1 MGEFA
6 LGQPVP
12 RFEDPRLLRGGGRYV
27 DDMVLPRMVFGHVLR
42 SPHAHARIRSI
53 DVGAAKAAPGVLAV
67 LTGAD
72 WQQSGWRDLPTAS
85 GMQRPGGL
93 SSYQPRFPA
102 LVTDRVR
109 WVGDYVAF
117 VVAETKHQAADAAE
131 LIEVDYQPLPSVV
144 STEGALA
151 VDAPRVWDDCADN
164 VCFVHQVGDAAAV
177 AAAFA
182 QAERIVRRKLV
193 INRVTAAAME
203 PRGAIGHYDPAEDRY
218 TIYTTLQRTHGY
230 RAELAQI
237 IHAPESRV
245 RVVAGDIG
253 GSFGMKSAIYNEVA
267 LVLLTSKLLGRPV
280 KWTSTRSEAF
290 LSDAQ
295 ARDWVAD
302 AELALDRDGRFLAFR
317 VRTIAAVG
325 AYAQVGSNVFV
336 MNLGTLA
343 GVYRT
348 PAIRAEVTAVFTNT
362 NPVRPYRGNGRPEAG
377 YVIERMVDEAAAELG
392 IDPVELRRRNM
403 IPPEAMPFKT
413 GLIFTYDCGEFAK
426 NVELA
431 LHLADVPGFEQRR
444 AAAQA
449 RGRLRGLGLSNTIE
463 RAAAGGFEAAEIRF
477 DRGGTVTLVSGS
489 ITQGQGHETVYKQLL
504 CDRLGLH
511 PDQVHYVQG
520 DTEKVAIG
528 EGTGGSRSAAL
539 GGSAVL
545 LATEKIV
552 GKGKAIA
559 AHLLEAA
566 EADIDFADGVF
577 AIAGTDRTLPL
588 GDIAAAAWDPQS
600 LPDGMEPGLVGS
612 AAYSAKQQNFPNGAH
627 ICELEIDPDTGAVE
641 ILNYSVID
649 DVGTVMNPLLLE
661 GQICG
666 GIVQGIG
673 QLLME
678 DIHFDPASGQLITGS
693 FMDYAMPRAGDL
705 SAIHCQTN
713 PVPTKTN
720 PLGVK
725 GAGEA
730 GAVGAMPAVG
740 NALIDAL
747 KPLGIRDLPMPAT
760 SERIWRAIRE
770 ASLKPLTGRTAAA
783 PRHG

>member
-6 LGQPVP
+6 VGQPVP

-27 DDMVLPRMVFGHVLR
+27 DDMVQPRMAFGHVLR

-53 DVGAAKAAPGVLAV
+53 DVSRATAAPGVLAV

-72 WQQSGWRDLPTAS
+72 WQQSGWGDLPVPD
-85 GMQRPGGL
+85 GMRRRGGGPM
-93 SSYQPRFPA
+93 YRPRFPA

-131 LIEVDYQPLPSVV
+131 LIEVDYQPLPAVV
-144 STEGALA
+144 STEGAVA
-151 VDAPRVWDDCADN
+151 PQAPRVWEDCPDN
-164 VCFVHQVGDAAAV
+164 ICFLHEVGDKAAV
-177 AAAFA
+177 EAAFA
-182 QAERIVRRKLV
+182 RADHLVKRRIV

-203 PRGAIGHYDPAEDRY
+203 PRGSIGDFNPSDGRY
-218 TIYTTLQRTHGY
+218 SIYTTLQRTHAY

-237 IHAPESRV
+237 IKVPESRV

-267 LVLLTSKLLGRPV
+267 LVLLAAKLLGRPV

-295 ARDWVAD
+295 ARDHVTE
-302 AELALDRDGRFLAFR
+302 AELALDRDGQFLAFR
-317 VRTIAAVG
+317 VKVIAAVG
-325 AYAQVGSNVFV
+325 AYAQAGSNAFV

-348 PAIRAEVTAVFTNT
+348 PAIHADVTAVFSNT
-362 NPVRPYRGNGRPEAG
+362 NPMRPYRGNGRPEFG

-392 IDPVELRRRNM
+392 IDRVELRRRNM

-413 GLIFTYDCGEFAK
+413 GLIFTYDCGEFAR
-426 NVELA
+426 NLELA
-431 LHLADVPGFEQRR
+431 LDLADVAGFEARR
-444 AAAQA
+444 AES
-449 RGRLRGLGLSNTIE
+449 RRHGKLRGIGLSNTIE

-477 DRGGTVTLVSGS
+477 DRGGTVTLLSGS
-489 ITQGQGHETVYKQLL
+489 ITQGMGHETIYKQLV
-504 CDRLGLH
+504 CDRLGIH
-511 PDQVHYVQG
+511 PDQVQYLQG
-520 DTEKVAIG
+520 DTDKVAIG
-528 EGTGGSRSAAL
+528 EGSGGSRTATL
-539 GGSAVL
+539 GGSAVY
-545 LATEKIV
+545 LATEK
-552 GKGKAIA
+552 
-559 AHLLEAA
+559 
-566 EADIDFADGVF
+566 
-577 AIAGTDRTLPL
+577 
-588 GDIAAAAWDPQS
+588 IAAAAWDPPS
-600 LPDGMEPGLVGS
+600 LPDGMEPGLVAS
-612 AAYSAKQQNFPNGAH
+612 AAYSAKQQNFPNGVH
-627 ICELEIDPDTGAVE
+627 ICELEIDPETGTVE
-641 ILNYSVID
+641 LLRYSVVD
-649 DVGTVMNPLLLE
+649 DVGTVLNPLLLE

-673 QLLME
+673 QVLME
-678 DIHFDPASGQLITGS
+678 DIHFDAGSGQLVTGS
-693 FMDYAMPRAGDL
+693 FMDYAMPRADDL
-705 SAIHCQTN
+705 SAIHCESN

-740 NALIDAL
+740 NALVDAL
-747 KPLGIRDLPMPAT
+747 QPLGIREIPMPAT
-760 SERIWRAIRE
+760 PERLWRTIRE
-770 ASLKPLTGRTAAA
+770 AGHT
-783 PRHG
+783 